1 MKASSAL
8 VHVLYQGFVAD
19 RSEIVQPVR
28 NSSRPQPALGAAI
41 RALRERKRETQEVVA
56 DRAGIALPTLSH
68 IEAGHANP
76 TWATARDIAEALGV
90 SIGQLAKA
98 AEKHE

>member
-1 MKASSAL
+1 
-8 VHVLYQGFVAD
+8 VLNRDFVAD
-19 RSEIVQPVR
+19 WSEIVPSVR

-41 RALRERKRETQEVVA
+41 RAVREKSGEKQQAVA

-76 TWATARDIAEALGV
+76 TWATVRDIADALGV
-90 SIGQLAKA
+90 SIGQLAKL